1 MRDRDTVI
9 RFPHA
14 ATVSRKRGKKHVEVH
29 DPRVSVAMIEG
40 GVKLTLFFPEESGMS
55 GDAEPVEIRIEP
67 HDDSQPFDAWRLMP
81 KLPLYV
87 SYARAALAWRWDDA
101 GRALQAL
108 REVGTTRRGL
118 NDDFYRAVGELHAA
132 LVDQGEPHPVKAL
145 AEMQPVDIS
154 TASRWISEARRRG
167 YLREKAEA

>member
-14 ATVSRKRGKKHVEVH
+14 STVSRKGGKKHVEVH
-29 DPRVSVAMIEG
+29 DPRCSVAMLEG
-40 GVKLTLFFPEESGMS
+40 GVKLTLFFPEESGLS
-55 GDAEPVEIRIEP
+55 GDAEPVEIRLEP
-67 HDDSQPFDAWRLMP
+67 HDSQPFDPWRLMP

-87 SYARAALAWRWDDA
+87 SYARASIAWRFDDA
-101 GRALQAL
+101 GRALRAL
-108 REVGTTRRGL
+108 REIGTTRRGH
-118 NDDFYRAVGELHAA
+118 DDGFYKAVGELHAA
-132 LVDQGEPHPVKAL
+132 LVDHGEPHPVKAL